1 MKEVAGMEK
10 RFVADAMLGKLSKWL
25 RVLGYDA
32 HHQSF
37 YPGDLLDRLAQE
49 GRTLLSRRPQTVEKH
64 LHALLIRSDR
74 LTEQI
79 QEVREKSGITAPRSK
94 WFTRCLRCNVRL
106 RKATTE
112 KTRENVP
119 EYVFHENAGEIR
131 FCPSCGRFFW
141 PGTHR
146 ARMEKQL
153 EQWGF

>member
-1 MKEVAGMEK
+1 MET
-10 RFVADAMLGKLSKWL
+10 RFVADAMLGKLAKWL
-25 RVLGYDA
+25 RVLGYDT

-37 YPGDLLDRLAQE
+37 YAGDLLGRLVQE
-49 GRTLLSRRPQTVEKH
+49 GRTLLSRRPQAVDKYFP
-64 LHALLIRSDR
+64 ALLIQSDC

-79 QEVREKSGITAPRSK
+79 QEMRDKGGISASRTE

-106 RKATTE
+106 RKPTTE

-131 FCPSCGRFFW
+131 FCPSCGRYFW
-141 PGTHR
+141 SGTHR